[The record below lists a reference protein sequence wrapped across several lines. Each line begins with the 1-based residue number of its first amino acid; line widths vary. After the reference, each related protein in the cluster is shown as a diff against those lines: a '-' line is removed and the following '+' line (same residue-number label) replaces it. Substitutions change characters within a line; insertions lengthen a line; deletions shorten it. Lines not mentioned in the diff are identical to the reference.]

1 MLHYLWLYLWL
12 SLSFGGIIKNKEK
25 YNRTSCL
32 TQPELELGRIRKERV
47 RKTCKQSEST
57 NEHEE
62 RTTGHKPATRASAA
76 SHRCSSSSRAAPDR
90 PSSQARPLRPTQRRR
105 STSGVRADRGSARL
119 RLRLQHQHPQLRS
132 PLVLLGRA
140 GARSACSMQ
149 WSALEGGDGVCT
161 W

>member
-90 PSSQARPLRPTQRRR
+90 CIEQALLAPARPRSTRGLRSWGCWCWSRSRNRALPRSARTPDVLRRR
-105 STSGVRADRGSARL
+105 WVGRR
-119 RLRLQHQHPQLRS
+119 
-132 PLVLLGRA
+132 GRA
-140 GARSACSMQ
+140 
-149 WSALEGGDGVCT
+149 
-161 W
+161 